1 LQLLF
6 HSNLLLGRTT
16 GGFIITYV
24 QVDWAKRSGTKTSFG
39 IQGAIAAFA
48 FLAVIPLLQ
57 TKGKFL
63 RHWGGPIEF
72 RHLGE
77 RNKAVQQEQIN
88 TSAGLDLDEQRGEGE
103 GEKRGSETG
112 GATQD
117 DVDLVKKPEDTVRSV
132 ESEIIE
138 KA

>member
-1 LQLLF
+1 MQLLF

-77 RNKAVQQEQIN
+77 RNKVVQQEQAG
-88 TSAGLDLDEQRGEGE
+88 TSAGLNLDEQRGEGE
-103 GEKRGSETG
+103 KKGSETG
-112 GATQD
+112 GAIQD
-117 DVDLVKKPEDTVRSV
+117 DEDLVKKLEDRV
-132 ESEIIE
+132 ENEIFE
-138 KA
+138 RA